1 MTGGRLAHFLI
12 FALLVVPAISAACVI
27 GNFVIY
33 CIPAARRSMDA
44 EDRGSPGTEFVTAQK
59 ALSKATWISSS
70 VALLLAVIGI
80 VVSR

>member
-1 MTGGRLAHFLI
+1 M
-12 FALLVVPAISAACVI
+12 FAPLVVPAISAACVI

-33 CIPAARRSMDA
+33 RIPAARRAMDA
-44 EDRGSPGTEFVTAQK
+44 EDQGFPGTEYVTAQQ
-59 ALSKATWISSS
+59 ALSKATWIALS